1 MAEGLSILQ
10 ALVLGVVQ
18 GITEWLPV
26 SSSGHLVIVQE
37 TLGLEATLFL
47 DLLLHVGTLLVVL
60 VFYRGT
66 VAGILTALV
75 QAPGALAEGRSWR
88 QVWLEDPH
96 RRLALL
102 VVVGSVPTAI
112 IGFAFEDVFVG
123 FFSSLLV
130 VGAALIATGTSL
142 MLSRL
147 APEADDPPQVG
158 WGAALAIGALQGL
171 AIIPGISRSG
181 ATIGGALLLG
191 VERELAVRFSFLL
204 SVPAILG
211 ATILQADGAALAAAG
226 ANLPAYAV
234 GVVVSMLV
242 GYGALALLVYIVKQE
257 TFHRFAWYC
266 WPVGGLVLWLAT

>member
-1 MAEGLSILQ
+1 MAQGLSPLE
-10 ALVLGVVQ
+10 ALLLGIVQ

-26 SSSGHLVIVQE
+26 SSSGHLVLVQE
-37 TLGLEATLFL
+37 TLGLEATLFF

-60 VFYRGT
+60 VFYRET
-66 VAGILTALV
+66 VADIARALV
-75 QAPGALAEGRSWR
+75 TAPRAHRDGGSLRGIWLA
-88 QVWLEDPH
+88 DPH

-102 VVVGSVPTAI
+102 VVVGSVPTAV
-112 IGFAFEDVFVG
+112 IGLAFEDVFVG

-130 VGAALIATGTSL
+130 VGGALIATGTWL

-266 WPVGGLVLWLAT
+266 WPVGGLVLWSVL